1 MAYQYEEPN
10 PYARRLAV
18 CAIERLAGYIAT
30 WMDGDDVPMPQARR
44 QVWSRVSCMATRAL
58 SLYGRWMRRSR
69 RSDRAARAHQDSH
82 TLPASAYVSL

>member
-44 QVWSRVSCMATRAL
+44 
-58 SLYGRWMRRSR
+58 
-69 RSDRAARAHQDSH
+69 
-82 TLPASAYVSL
+82 